1 MNIDPSDGS
10 VDSSPAH
17 SPCTEWPR
25 NLASL
30 SSRRVLLRST
40 MFLPRRAR
48 RSSAASSAPRAVRQ
62 SLQQSIPNVS
72 PTATNRVS
80 PKESSLCT
88 SPTPIVANDSADLFK
103 LTHGGGASSSRLP
116 VCRLDGDLA
125 AANSRSVP
133 ISVDGVAEVRST
145 ISSFFRPM
153 LAIVDSFLFLSVS
166 DYMQITISNRVLYN
180 VKHLLMM
187 FATWGVKQDDLEFM
201 MYLLCSFDQVH
212 GCLSSCLYQGNIEL

>member
-40 MFLPRRAR
+40 VFLPHRAR
-48 RSSAASSAPRAVRQ
+48 RSSAASSEPRAVRQ

-80 PKESSLCT
+80 PRESSLCT
-88 SPTPIVANDSADLFK
+88 SPTPNRCKLFDGFVQADSWRRCFEQQI
-103 LTHGGGASSSRLP
+103 TSSSIRW
-116 VCRLDGDLA
+116 R
-125 AANSRSVP
+125 SRSCQFQ
-133 ISVDGVAEVRST
+133 ERSH
-145 ISSFFRPM
+145 I
-153 LAIVDSFLFLSVS
+153 
-166 DYMQITISNRVLYN
+166 
-180 VKHLLMM
+180 
-187 FATWGVKQDDLEFM
+187 
-201 MYLLCSFDQVH
+201 CSWR
-212 GCLSSCLYQGNIEL
+212 G